1 MMSSNMTEIEG
12 RYFMLS
18 YENGRNFS
26 RVPNKDN
33 IVIFAWK
40 NAWSEEQIKEIW
52 WVVQGWREL
61 HAEIGKQGHSVV

>member
-26 RVPNKDN
+26 RVPY
-33 IVIFAWK
+33 
-40 NAWSEEQIKEIW
+40 
-52 WVVQGWREL
+52 
-61 HAEIGKQGHSVV
+61 